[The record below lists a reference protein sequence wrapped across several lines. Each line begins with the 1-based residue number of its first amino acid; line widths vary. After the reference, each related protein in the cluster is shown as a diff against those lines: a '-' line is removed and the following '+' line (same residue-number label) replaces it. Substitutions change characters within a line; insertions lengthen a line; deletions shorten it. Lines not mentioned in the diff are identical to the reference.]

1 MFHGLTAM
9 PDGAF
14 EYHADIAYSPSAFR
28 NYLARATD
36 VTAYDDAGAVLS
48 ASDGKK
54 TWRIALGSERFEGIA
69 LMKMSRMTMQLRLEG
84 YPRAEA
90 DAFLDR
96 FLKHYQR
103 GGG

>member
-1 MFHGLTAM
+1 ML
-9 PDGAF
+9 
-14 EYHADIAYSPSAFR
+14 R
-28 NYLARATD
+28 N
-36 VTAYDDAGAVLS
+36 
-48 ASDGKK
+48 KK
-54 TWRIALGSERFEGIA
+54 WRIALGPERFEGIA

-84 YPRAEA
+84 YVRSEA